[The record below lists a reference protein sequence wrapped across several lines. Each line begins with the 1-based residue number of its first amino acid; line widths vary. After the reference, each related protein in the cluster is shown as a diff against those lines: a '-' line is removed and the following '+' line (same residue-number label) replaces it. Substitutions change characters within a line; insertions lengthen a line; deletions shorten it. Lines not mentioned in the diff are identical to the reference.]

1 MDTSFCNDR
10 KCIQMTEKE
19 IQEKLIAYVDVII
32 TSYLSQ
38 LKFNTTIEGV
48 ILSQV
53 SPSLYKVK
61 INNIEYSAKCLNG
74 VTYQVNDVVD
84 ILIRNNNFSEKI
96 ILWKVR

>member
-1 MDTSFCNDR
+1 
-10 KCIQMTEKE
+10 MTEKE

-74 VTYQVNDVVD
+74 ITYQVNDVVD

-96 ILWKVR
+96 ILWKVRWNNC

>member
-1 MDTSFCNDR
+1 
-10 KCIQMTEKE
+10 MTEKE

-74 VTYQVNDVVD
+74 VTYQANDVVD

>member
-1 MDTSFCNDR
+1 
-10 KCIQMTEKE
+10 MTEKE

-32 TSYLSQ
+32 TSYLGQ

-74 VTYQVNDVVD
+74 ITYQINDVVD

>member
-1 MDTSFCNDR
+1 
-10 KCIQMTEKE
+10 MTEKE

-48 ILSQV
+48 ILSQI

-74 VTYQVNDVVD
+74 ITYQVNDVVD

-96 ILWKVR
+96 ILWKVRWGSC

>member
-1 MDTSFCNDR
+1 MGSL
-10 KCIQMTEKE
+10 QKE
-19 IQEKLIAYVDVII
+19 YEDKILDAI
-32 TSYLSQ
+32 TILLNKAIER
-38 LKFNTTIEGV
+38 LKFNTTIEGA

-74 VTYQVNDVVD
+74 ITYQVNDVVD

>member
-1 MDTSFCNDR
+1 
-10 KCIQMTEKE
+10 MTEKE

-61 INNIEYSAKCLNG
+61 INNEEYSAKCLNG
-74 VTYQVNDVVD
+74 ITYQINDVVD

-96 ILWKVR
+96 ILWKVRWNNC

>member
-1 MDTSFCNDR
+1 
-10 KCIQMTEKE
+10 MTEKE

-32 TSYLSQ
+32 ASYLSQ

-74 VTYQVNDVVD
+74 ITYQINDVVD

>member
-1 MDTSFCNDR
+1 
-10 KCIQMTEKE
+10 MTEKE

-48 ILSQV
+48 IVSAI

-74 VTYQVNDVVD
+74 ITYQVNDVVD

>member
-1 MDTSFCNDR
+1 
-10 KCIQMTEKE
+10 MTEKE

-74 VTYQVNDVVD
+74 ITYQVNDVVD

-96 ILWKVR
+96 IFLKVRWS

>member
-1 MDTSFCNDR
+1 
-10 KCIQMTEKE
+10 MTEKE

-74 VTYQVNDVVD
+74 TTYQVNDVVD

>member
-1 MDTSFCNDR
+1 
-10 KCIQMTEKE
+10 MTEKE

-74 VTYQVNDVVD
+74 ITYQVNDVVD

-96 ILWKVR
+96 ILWKARWS

>member
-1 MDTSFCNDR
+1 
-10 KCIQMTEKE
+10 MTEKE
-19 IQEKLIAYVDVII
+19 IREKLIAYVDVII

-48 ILSQV
+48 ILSQI

-74 VTYQVNDVVD
+74 ITYQVNDVVD

>member
-1 MDTSFCNDR
+1 
-10 KCIQMTEKE
+10 MTEKE

-48 ILSQV
+48 ILSQI

-61 INNIEYSAKCLNG
+61 INNEEYSAKCLNG
-74 VTYQVNDVVD
+74 ITYQINDVVD

>member
-1 MDTSFCNDR
+1 
-10 KCIQMTEKE
+10 MTEKE

-32 TSYLSQ
+32 TTYLSQ

-53 SPSLYKVK
+53 SSSLYKVK

-74 VTYQVNDVVD
+74 ITYQTNDVVD

-96 ILWKVR
+96 ILWKVRWDDC

>member
-1 MDTSFCNDR
+1 
-10 KCIQMTEKE
+10 MTEKE

-74 VTYQVNDVVD
+74 ITYQINDVVD

>member
-1 MDTSFCNDR
+1 
-10 KCIQMTEKE
+10 MTEKE

-32 TSYLSQ
+32 TSYLSK

-74 VTYQVNDVVD
+74 ITYQINDVVD

>member
-1 MDTSFCNDR
+1 
-10 KCIQMTEKE
+10 MTEKE

-61 INNIEYSAKCLNG
+61 INNEEYSAKCLNG
-74 VTYQVNDVVD
+74 ITYQINDVVD

>member
-1 MDTSFCNDR
+1 
-10 KCIQMTEKE
+10 MTEKE

-53 SPSLYKVK
+53 SPSLYKIK

-74 VTYQVNDVVD
+74 IAYQVNDVVD

>member
-1 MDTSFCNDR
+1 
-10 KCIQMTEKE
+10 MTEKE

-53 SPSLYKVK
+53 SPSLYRVK

-74 VTYQVNDVVD
+74 VTYQINDVVD

>member
-1 MDTSFCNDR
+1 
-10 KCIQMTEKE
+10 MTEKE

-53 SPSLYKVK
+53 SPSLYRVK

-74 VTYQVNDVVD
+74 ITYQINDVVD

>member
-1 MDTSFCNDR
+1 
-10 KCIQMTEKE
+10 MTEKE

-48 ILSQV
+48 IISQV

-61 INNIEYSAKCLNG
+61 INNEEYSAKCLNG
-74 VTYQVNDVVD
+74 ITYQVNDVVD

>member
-1 MDTSFCNDR
+1 
-10 KCIQMTEKE
+10 MTEKE

-48 ILSQV
+48 IVSV
-53 SPSLYKVK
+53 ISPSLYKVK

-74 VTYQVNDVVD
+74 ITYQANDVVD

-96 ILWKVR
+96 ILWKVRWNRC

>member
-1 MDTSFCNDR
+1 
-10 KCIQMTEKE
+10 MTEKE

-53 SPSLYKVK
+53 SSSLYKVK

-74 VTYQVNDVVD
+74 ITYQTNDVVD

-96 ILWKVR
+96 ILWKVRWDDC

>member
-1 MDTSFCNDR
+1 
-10 KCIQMTEKE
+10 MTEKE

-48 ILSQV
+48 ILSQI

-61 INNIEYSAKCLNG
+61 INNVEYSAKCLNG
-74 VTYQVNDVVD
+74 ITYQVNDVVD

>member
-1 MDTSFCNDR
+1 
-10 KCIQMTEKE
+10 MTEKE

-48 ILSQV
+48 ILSQI

-74 VTYQVNDVVD
+74 ITYQVNDVVD

>member
-1 MDTSFCNDR
+1 
-10 KCIQMTEKE
+10 MTEKE

-48 ILSQV
+48 VLSQV

-74 VTYQVNDVVD
+74 ITYQVNDVVD

>member
-1 MDTSFCNDR
+1 
-10 KCIQMTEKE
+10 MTEKE
-19 IQEKLIAYVDVII
+19 IQDKLIAYVDVII

-74 VTYQVNDVVD
+74 ITYQVNDVVD

>member
-1 MDTSFCNDR
+1 
-10 KCIQMTEKE
+10 MTEKE

-74 VTYQVNDVVD
+74 VTYQINDVVD

-96 ILWKVR
+96 ILWKVRWSSC

>member
-1 MDTSFCNDR
+1 
-10 KCIQMTEKE
+10 MTEKE

-48 ILSQV
+48 IISQV

-61 INNIEYSAKCLNG
+61 INNEEYSAKCLNG
-74 VTYQVNDVVD
+74 ITYQINDVVD

>member
-1 MDTSFCNDR
+1 
-10 KCIQMTEKE
+10 MTEKE
-19 IQEKLIAYVDVII
+19 VQEKLIAYVDVII

-53 SPSLYKVK
+53 SPSLYKIK

-74 VTYQVNDVVD
+74 IAYQVNDVVD

>member
-1 MDTSFCNDR
+1 
-10 KCIQMTEKE
+10 MTEKE

-74 VTYQVNDVVD
+74 ITYQVNDVVD

-96 ILWKVR
+96 ILWKAR

>member
-1 MDTSFCNDR
+1 
-10 KCIQMTEKE
+10 MTEKE

-74 VTYQVNDVVD
+74 ITYQVNDVVD
-84 ILIRNNNFSEKI
+84 ILIRNNNFSEKV

>member
-1 MDTSFCNDR
+1 MIGSV
-10 KCIQMTEKE
+10 KMTEKE

-61 INNIEYSAKCLNG
+61 INNEEYSAKCLNG
-74 VTYQVNDVVD
+74 VTYKVNDVVD

>member
-1 MDTSFCNDR
+1 
-10 KCIQMTEKE
+10 MTEKE

-74 VTYQVNDVVD
+74 VTYQINDVVD

>member
-1 MDTSFCNDR
+1 
-10 KCIQMTEKE
+10 MTEKE

-74 VTYQVNDVVD
+74 ITYQVNDVVD

-96 ILWKVR
+96 ILWKVRWS

>member
-1 MDTSFCNDR
+1 
-10 KCIQMTEKE
+10 MTEKE

-61 INNIEYSAKCLNG
+61 INNIEYSVKCLNG
-74 VTYQVNDVVD
+74 ITYQVNDVVD

>member
-1 MDTSFCNDR
+1 
-10 KCIQMTEKE
+10 MTEKE
-19 IQEKLIAYVDVII
+19 IQEKLLQMVEIVVD
-32 TSYLSQ
+32 SYLQ
-38 LKFNTTIEGV
+38 KIKFNTTIEGV

-74 VTYQVNDVVD
+74 VTYQINDVVD

>member
-1 MDTSFCNDR
+1 
-10 KCIQMTEKE
+10 MTEKE

-74 VTYQVNDVVD
+74 ITYQVNDVVD